1 MPTQNTGMYNSNPY
15 NSLMVF
21 FIFLSRTK
29 NCIIQIDKNCVLS
42 RALTLINNNL
52 KYCLDVSPC
61 SPVLSLYMV
70 EVLKV
75 LFNLAL
81 ESRTEDTEELISI
94 CKTLDSVL
102 NHAYEDKD
110 SEYMV
115 VSNVI
120 NFLINMDGKMEPTT
134 YITHKISNIQ
144 RILDYLLIK
153 LKEFSE
159 NKLKNLKVRGLLN
172 TVPSVWGCLWN
183 FKILEHLG

>member
-1 MPTQNTGMYNSNPY
+1 
-15 NSLMVF
+15 MVF
-21 FIFLSRTK
+21 FIFLSRAK
-29 NCIIQIDKNCVLS
+29 NCIIQINKNCVLS

-52 KYCLDVSPC
+52 KSCLDVSPC
-61 SPVLSLYMV
+61 SPVLALYMV

-81 ESRTEDTEELISI
+81 ESRTEDTEELTSI

-110 SEYMV
+110 SENMV

-120 NFLINMDGKMEPTT
+120 NFLTNMDGKMEPTT
-134 YITHKISNIQ
+134 YITYKISNIQ

-159 NKLKNLKVRGLLN
+159 NKLKNLKVIGLLN